1 MQMKSPRARWLASPA
16 ADEEAVECL
25 LRGAPGDA
33 PTALA
38 LSQAAAHSSSTN
50 LGTSSTNKTM
60 THIGLEDGRGRS
72 TQLHG
77 VELARDELRHALVH
91 DENVGKHVPAG
102 DLGGD
107 AWFPIV

>member
-1 MQMKSPRARWLASPA
+1 
-16 ADEEAVECL
+16 
-25 LRGAPGDA
+25 
-33 PTALA
+33 
-38 LSQAAAHSSSTN
+38 
-50 LGTSSTNKTM
+50 M